1 MSELPRGCPYVEEA
15 LEDAH
20 ARHQTRIDRWHG
32 RLKEVMQRHHKKAK
46 KMASRPV
53 HRTEIA
59 DVRRML
65 GRLKVVRELSE
76 VFPGVVKRERLKDL
90 TATLEVKL
98 DNLIQDREM
107 RA

>member
-1 MSELPRGCPYVEEA
+1 MQQLRPLVEPKVRSHGEGTVMNELPRGCPYVEEA

-20 ARHQTRIDRWHG
+20 ARHQTLIDRWH
-32 RLKEVMQRHHKKAK
+32 V
-46 KMASRPV
+46 
-53 HRTEIA
+53 
-59 DVRRML
+59 
-65 GRLKVVRELSE
+65 
-76 VFPGVVKRERLKDL
+76 RLKDL

>member
-1 MSELPRGCPYVEEA
+1 MNELPRGCPYVEEA

-20 ARHQTRIDRWHG
+20 ARHQTLIDRWH
-32 RLKEVMQRHHKKAK
+32 V
-46 KMASRPV
+46 
-53 HRTEIA
+53 
-59 DVRRML
+59 
-65 GRLKVVRELSE
+65 
-76 VFPGVVKRERLKDL
+76 RLKDL